1 MRGDRLKILRVNKKI
16 SQQQLA
22 DVLGVD
28 RTMIG
33 KYEIKNNTPS
43 DEILTKMAN
52 FFDVEKAFLLGV
64 EEKKNKKTGIK
75 IPVLGRVVAGIPIE
89 AITEILDYE
98 EITEKLAA
106 TGEFFALIAKGDSM
120 NPTIV
125 DGDVLII
132 RKQNTIE
139 DGRVAIVLVDGL
151 DATVKRVH
159 ITAGGI
165 TLIGDNP
172 SVYTPHFYTN
182 EEIST
187 LPVKII
193 GKVVEIRRKMI

>member
-1 MRGDRLKILRVNKKI
+1 MRGDRLKFLRTNKKI

-22 DVLGVD
+22 DYLGVD
-28 RTMIG
+28 RTMVG
-33 KYEIKNNTPS
+33 KYELKNSTPA
-43 DEILTKMAN
+43 DDVLNKMASYFN
-52 FFDVEKAFLLGV
+52 VSRSFLLGIDD
-64 EEKKNKKTGIK
+64 EGNKKHGVK

-98 EITEKLAA
+98 EITENLAA
-106 TGEFFALIAKGDSM
+106 TGDFFALVAKGDSM
-120 NPTIV
+120 NPTII

-132 RKQNTIE
+132 RKQDTVD
-139 DGRVAIVLVDGL
+139 DGQVGIVLIDGM
-151 DATVKRVH
+151 DATVKRIH

-172 SVYTPHFYTN
+172 AVFPPHFYTN
-182 EEIST
+182 DEIDT

-193 GKVVEIRRKMI
+193 GKVVEIRRKMT

>member
-120 NPTIV
+120 NPTII

-132 RKQNTIE
+132 RQQTTIE

>member
-120 NPTIV
+120 NPTII

-132 RKQNTIE
+132 RQQTTIE

-182 EEIST
+182 EEIDT

>member
-98 EITEKLAA
+98 VITEKLAA

-120 NPTIV
+120 NPTII

-132 RKQNTIE
+132 RQQTTIE

-159 ITAGGI
+159 ITAGDI

>member
-120 NPTIV
+120 NPTII

-132 RKQNTIE
+132 RQQTTIE

-165 TLIGDNP
+165 TLIGDNL
-172 SVYTPHFYTN
+172 SVYTPQFYTN

>member
-120 NPTIV
+120 NPTII

-132 RKQNTIE
+132 RQQTTIE
-139 DGRVAIVLVDGL
+139 DGRVAIILVDGL

-182 EEIST
+182 EEIDT